1 MELFLDTAQV
11 DEVRRAT
18 AWGVVTGVTTNPTLM
33 ARAGGD
39 PEEILKAIASLV
51 PGPISAEV
59 IATDAEGMVRE
70 GRHLASLANNI
81 VVKVPMTPAGLEAT
95 YRLSREGIRVN
106 VTLVFQPGQALLAAR
121 AGATFVSPF
130 VGRLDD
136 VGEDGIGLVADI
148 VEIFR
153 AQGLSTRVLA
163 ASIRHPRHVIEAAR
177 VGADIATMPMGVLEQ
192 LMRHPLTDAGLA
204 RFLADWEA
212 ARKARAG
219 AGAAGAGGG
228 R

>member
-11 DEVRRAT
+11 DEVRRAA

-39 PEEILKAIASLV
+39 PETILRTIAGLI

-59 IATDAEGMVRE
+59 IATDVEGMVRE
-70 GRHLASLANNI
+70 GRHLASLADNI
-81 VVKVPMTPAGLEAT
+81 VVKIPMTAAGLEAT
-95 YRLSREGIRVN
+95 HRLSREGIRVN

-121 AGATFVSPF
+121 AGASFVSPF

-136 VGEDGIGLVADI
+136 IGEDGIGLVAEI

-153 AQGLSTRVLA
+153 THRLPARVLA
-163 ASIRHPRHVIEAAR
+163 ASIRHPRHVIAAAR
-177 VGADIATMPMGVLEQ
+177 VGADIATMPMAVLEQ
-192 LMRHPLTDAGLA
+192 LMRHPLTDAGLE
-204 RFLADWEA
+204 RFLADWQA
-212 ARKARAG
+212 AQQARA
-219 AGAAGAGGG
+219 AAPA
-228 R
+228 

>member
-11 DEVRRAT
+11 DEVRRAA

-39 PEEILKAIASLV
+39 PEAILRTIAGLI

-59 IATDAEGMVRE
+59 IATDVEGMVRE
-70 GRHLASLANNI
+70 GRHLASLADNI
-81 VVKVPMTPAGLEAT
+81 VVKIPMTAAGLEAT
-95 YRLSREGIRVN
+95 HRLSREGIRVN

-136 VGEDGIGLVADI
+136 IGEDGIGLVAEI

-153 AQGLSTRVLA
+153 THRLPTRVLA
-163 ASIRHPRHVIEAAR
+163 ASIRHPRHVIAAAR
-177 VGADIATMPMGVLEQ
+177 VGADIATMPMAVLEQ
-192 LMRHPLTDAGLA
+192 LMRHPLTDAGLE
-204 RFLADWEA
+204 RFLADWQA
-212 ARKARAG
+212 AQQARAG
-219 AGAAGAGGG
+219 APA
-228 R
+228 

>member
-11 DEVRRAT
+11 DEVRRAA

-39 PEEILKAIASLV
+39 PETILRTIAGLI

-59 IATDAEGMVRE
+59 IATDVDGMVRE
-70 GRHLASLANNI
+70 GRHLASLADNI
-81 VVKVPMTPAGLEAT
+81 VVKIPMTAAGLEAT
-95 YRLSREGIRVN
+95 HRLSREGIRVN

-121 AGATFVSPF
+121 AGASFVSPF

-136 VGEDGIGLVADI
+136 IGEDGIGLVAEI

-153 AQGLSTRVLA
+153 THRLPARVLA
-163 ASIRHPRHVIEAAR
+163 ASIRHPRHVIAAAR
-177 VGADIATMPMGVLEQ
+177 VGADVATMPMAVLEQ
-192 LMRHPLTDAGLA
+192 LMRHPLTDAGLE
-204 RFLADWEA
+204 RFLADWQA
-212 ARKARAG
+212 AQQARA
-219 AGAAGAGGG
+219 AAPA
-228 R
+228 

>member
-1 MELFLDTAQV
+1 MEIFLDTAQV
-11 DEVRRAT
+11 DEIRRAT

-39 PEEILKAIASLV
+39 PETVLKTIAQLV
-51 PGPISAEV
+51 PGPVSAEV

-70 GRHLASLANNI
+70 GRHLASLADNI

-95 YRLSREGIRVN
+95 HRLAREGIRVN

-136 VGEDGIGLVADI
+136 VGEDGIGLVEEI
-148 VEIFR
+148 VAIFR
-153 AQGLSTRVLA
+153 AQRLSTRVLA
-163 ASIRHPRHVIEAAR
+163 ASIRHPRHVIAAAR
-177 VGADIATMPMGVLEQ
+177 VGADIATMPMAVLEQ

-212 ARKARAG
+212 ARKGETEAAAAR
-219 AGAAGAGGG
+219 